1 MSKVDK
7 AKLDFF
13 NLDNP
18 QGKKVCEGMELLFDD
33 ILEVAQTD
41 AFKLDKKQL
50 ELFKEL
56 IANQL
61 YYNYTV
67 VFSPIDQTYV
77 FQ

>member
-13 NLDNP
+13 NLESP
-18 QGKKVCEGMELLFDD
+18 EGKQVCEGMELLFDD
-33 ILEVAQTD
+33 ILEVASTE
-41 AFKLDKKQL
+41 AFGLDKQQL
-50 ELFKEL
+50 ELFKEM